1 MRVKDSIGSFVRQPD
16 EQAKFQHLLRVLVWA
31 KNKTGKSSA
40 EVASL
45 ILRRGKEGI
54 ERHFSQ

>member
-1 MRVKDSIGSFVRQPD
+1 MRVKNNVNGFVRRPD
-16 EQAKFQHLLRVLVWA
+16 EQEKFQHLLRVLVWA